1 MSTFQI
7 TFQNVLLAL
16 IYMVPGFIVSKM
28 GKVKSEHLS
37 GLSTVLIYIC
47 APCMVMYSMMNL
59 ELTKEN
65 LIRMGLFFVVSLT
78 VQIAF
83 LLILYGILH
92 KKYNDSKYRLT
103 TICAIAGN
111 VGFFG
116 LPVVKAIMPHNPEV
130 MCYSS
135 IYVVTMNII
144 VFTVGVFCLTN
155 NKKYMS
161 LKSAL
166 INPSVFGF
174 VCALIL
180 FFTKSSIW
188 MPDIIENGITLVGGM
203 TTPLCMMILGMRLA
217 MVEFK
222 KLFERPTVYLVCF
235 LKLTAFPLFAYACV
249 YFLPL
254 DSAFKASVLV
264 LSATP
269 CASVVFNLAEIH
281 KSETELSANCVMLS
295 TILCIIVLPILTLI
309 L

>member
-281 KSETELSANCVMLS
+281 KSGTELSANCVMLS
-295 TILCIIVLPILTLI
+295 TILCIVVLPILTLI